1 MAQVKLAIR
10 TSCLKQPLK
19 QALHTAAALGATGIE
34 IDARQELRPADLT
47 ETATRQLRKML
58 DDLNLR
64 VVSVR
69 FHTQRGYDV
78 ANDLDR
84 RIDATKAAMQM
95 AYRLGATVVVN
106 QIGRVPAETTDPG
119 WQQLHE
125 AMEDLGRH
133 GAHVGAMLAAET
145 GTEPAA
151 DLMRLLEACETGY
164 VGVALNPANWII
176 NSIDVSS
183 NLKLVAPRVQLV
195 VARDAVRDLAARR
208 HIEVPLGQGMAE
220 FPELLGVLEDHQYR
234 GWFVVDRSG
243 SDQPIPEVA
252 QAISY
257 LRNL

>member
-106 QIGRVPAETTDPG
+106 QIGRVPAETTD
-119 WQQLHE
+119 
-125 AMEDLGRH
+125 AR
-133 GAHVGAMLAAET
+133 LAAVARGDGRFGSAWSACRRDVGCGNRHRT
-145 GTEPAA
+145 GC
-151 DLMRLLEACETGY
+151 RLDAVIRSLRNRLCRSG
-164 VGVALNPANWII
+164 LNPANWII

-243 SDQPIPEVA
+243 SDQPIPEVR

>member
-1 MAQVKLAIR
+1 
-10 TSCLKQPLK
+10 
-19 QALHTAAALGATGIE
+19 
-34 IDARQELRPADLT
+34 
-47 ETATRQLRKML
+47 ML

-220 FPELLGVLEDHQYR
+220 FRNCWVSWKTISIAVGL
-234 GWFVVDRSG
+234 WWIAVDRTNRFLKSVRRYRTFAIC
-243 SDQPIPEVA
+243 SFTHPLIPIPL
-252 QAISY
+252 I
-257 LRNL
+257 